1 MLNRWIGMG
10 RLTRSPDIRNTQTG
24 ISVAS
29 FSIACERDYKGQDG
43 KRETDYIDVVAWRHL
58 ADFAG
63 KYLDKGRMI
72 VVEGR
77 WQMRDYTDRE
87 GKKRRT
93 WDVLAESIYFA
104 DSKRTENQA
113 TAEPPSVGEYTELT
127 DDDGEL
133 PF

>member
-1 MLNRWIGMG
+1 MG

-87 GKKRRT
+87 GKKRRA

-104 DSKRTENQA
+104 DSKRTENQG

>member
-1 MLNRWIGMG
+1 MG

-63 KYLDKGRMI
+63 KYLEKGRMI

-77 WQMRDYTDRE
+77 WQMRDYMDRE
-87 GKKRRT
+87 GKKRRA

-104 DSKRTENQA
+104 DSKRTENHA
-113 TAEPPSVGEYTELT
+113 TVEPPSVGEYTELT